1 MKTHIGSANDPI
13 TPEEAQFHLNV
24 NGRMFQGWMTKVLD
38 YILRQFCSFVT
49 WVHFVQVNGM
59 AELTAYSQF
68 FLAPGCHHP
77 SKPWQILAKSQS
89 LCWMPEIA
97 ESSRAQTQ
105 KAPLRSTARP
115 LRLTRGMLTSPG
127 NTAVTV
133 NFGHLTTS

>member
-1 MKTHIGSANDPI
+1 MEVG
-13 TPEEAQFHLNV
+13 
-24 NGRMFQGWMTKVLD
+24 MFQGWMTKVLD

-49 WVHFVQVNGM
+49 WLHFAQVNGM

-68 FLAPGCHHP
+68 FLAPGCRHLNR
-77 SKPWQILAKSQS
+77 PWQILAKSQS
-89 LCWMPEIA
+89 LWWMPEIV